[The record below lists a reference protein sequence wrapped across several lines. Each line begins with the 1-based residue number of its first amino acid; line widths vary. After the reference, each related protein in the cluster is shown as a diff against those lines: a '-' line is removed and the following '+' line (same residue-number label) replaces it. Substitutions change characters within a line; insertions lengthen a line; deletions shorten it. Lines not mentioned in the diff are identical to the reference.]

1 MQVVLF
7 VRNQISIEQ
16 DGILALIFTAHWL
29 AHEMAVANRK
39 LESLGSS
46 VESKVSKCSRNE
58 HA

>member
-16 DGILALIFTAHWL
+16 DGILALIFMAHWL
-29 AHEMAVANRK
+29 AHEMVANRK